1 MIKGDRMKFTEE
13 IFKRASIRGVAD
25 YLLFGLAPNE
35 DTRDYETRLD
45 NTYEEFEKL
54 ALQCEKEKQ
63 FDLLNL
69 ANAMSSEVASIY
81 TEIGLQAGIMLMADM
96 AQNTGKVNKGVVFQH
111 NIKSGEKR
119 MREIKELLK
128 LAADSMKNRT
138 LYELLE
144 NDTEYQKRLKEEKEA
159 LKAVDELELSEEHRE
174 IVDTLIARK
183 DEAEYDYHVNSYMAG
198 MLDAYEILKQFNL
211 TKE

>member
-1 MIKGDRMKFTEE
+1 MKFTEE

-25 YLLFGLAPNE
+25 YLLFGLVPNE

-45 NTYEEFEKL
+45 DTYEEFEKL
-54 ALQCEKEKQ
+54 ALKCEKEKQ
-63 FDLLNL
+63 FELLNL
-69 ANAMSSEVASIY
+69 ANAMSSEAASVYI
-81 TEIGLQAGIMLMADM
+81 EIGLQVGIMLMADL
-96 AQNTGKVNKGVVFQH
+96 AQNIGKRNKRVAFHH
-111 NIKSGEKR
+111 NMKSGEKK
-119 MREIKELLK
+119 MSEIKELLK

-138 LYELLE
+138 LNELLE
-144 NDTEYQKRLKEEKEA
+144 NDTEYQKRFKEEKEA
-159 LKAVDELELSEEHRE
+159 LKAVDELELSEEQRD

>member
-1 MIKGDRMKFTEE
+1 MKFTEE

-25 YLLFGLAPNE
+25 YLLFGFAPNE
-35 DTRDYETRLD
+35 DTRDYKTRLD
-45 NTYEEFEKL
+45 DTYEEFEKL

-63 FDLLNL
+63 FELLNL
-69 ANAMSSEVASIY
+69 ANAMSSEAASVY
-81 TEIGLQAGIMLMADM
+81 TEIGIQVGIMLMGDM
-96 AQNTGKVNKGVVFQH
+96 AQKTGKVSKRVVFHH
-111 NIKSGEKR
+111 NMKSGGKR
-119 MREIKELLK
+119 MGKIKELLK

-144 NDTEYQKRLKEEKEA
+144 NDTEYQKRFKEEKEA
-159 LKAVDELELSEEHRE
+159 LKAVEELELSEEQRD

-183 DEAEYDYHVNSYMAG
+183 DEAEYDYHVNTYMAG
-198 MLDAYEILKQFNL
+198 MLDAYEILKQFEL

>member
-1 MIKGDRMKFTEE
+1 MKFTDE

-45 NTYEEFEKL
+45 DTYEEFEKL

-63 FDLLNL
+63 FELLNR
-69 ANAMSSEVASIY
+69 ANAMSSEAASVY
-81 TEIGLQAGIMLMADM
+81 TEIGMQVGIMLMADM
-96 AQNTGKVNKGVVFQH
+96 AQNTGKGNRRVVFH
-111 NIKSGEKR
+111 NNMESGEKR
-119 MREIKELLK
+119 MGGIKELLK

-138 LYELLE
+138 LNELLE
-144 NDTEYQKRLKEEKEA
+144 SDTEYQKRFKEEKEA
-159 LKAVDELELSEEHRE
+159 LKAVDELDLSEEQRD

-183 DEAEYDYHVNSYMAG
+183 DEAEYDYHVNTYMAG
-198 MLDAYEILKQFNL
+198 MLDAYEILKQFEL

>member
-1 MIKGDRMKFTEE
+1 MKFTEE

-25 YLLFGLAPNE
+25 YLLFGLVPNE

-45 NTYEEFEKL
+45 DTYEEFEKL

-63 FDLLNL
+63 FELLNL
-69 ANAMSSEVASIY
+69 ANAMSSEAASVY
-81 TEIGLQAGIMLMADM
+81 TEIGLQVGIMLMADM
-96 AQNTGKVNKGVVFQH
+96 AQNTGKGNRRVVFH
-111 NIKSGEKR
+111 NNMESGEKR
-119 MREIKELLK
+119 MGEIKELLK

-138 LYELLE
+138 LNELLK
-144 NDTEYQKRLKEEKEA
+144 NDTEYQKRFKEEKEA
-159 LKAVDELELSEEHRE
+159 LKAVEELELSEEQKD

-183 DEAEYDYHVNSYMAG
+183 DEAEYDYHVNTYMAG
-198 MLDAYEILKQFNL
+198 MLDAYEILKQFEL

>member
-1 MIKGDRMKFTEE
+1 MKFTEE

-45 NTYEEFEKL
+45 DTYDKFEEL

-63 FDLLNL
+63 FELLNL
-69 ANAMSSEVASIY
+69 ANAMSSEAASVY
-81 TEIGLQAGIMLMADM
+81 TEIGLQVGIMLMSDM
-96 AQNTGKVNKGVVFQH
+96 AQNTGKGNRRVVFHH
-111 NIKSGEKR
+111 NMESGEKR
-119 MREIKELLK
+119 MGEIKELLK

-138 LYELLE
+138 LNELLK
-144 NDTEYQKRLKEEKEA
+144 NDTEYQKRFKEEKEA
-159 LKAVDELELSEEHRE
+159 LKAVEELELSEEQRD

-183 DEAEYDYHVNSYMAG
+183 DEAEYDYHVNIYMAG
-198 MLDAYEILKQFNL
+198 MLDAYEILKQFEL

>member
-1 MIKGDRMKFTEE
+1 
-13 IFKRASIRGVAD
+13 
-25 YLLFGLAPNE
+25 
-35 DTRDYETRLD
+35 
-45 NTYEEFEKL
+45 
-54 ALQCEKEKQ
+54 
-63 FDLLNL
+63 
-69 ANAMSSEVASIY
+69 
-81 TEIGLQAGIMLMADM
+81 
-96 AQNTGKVNKGVVFQH
+96 
-111 NIKSGEKR
+111 

>member
-1 MIKGDRMKFTEE
+1 MKFTEE

-45 NTYEEFEKL
+45 DTYEEFEKL
-54 ALQCEKEKQ
+54 ALKCEKEKQ
-63 FDLLNL
+63 FELLNL
-69 ANAMSSEVASIY
+69 ANAMSSEAASVY
-81 TEIGLQAGIMLMADM
+81 TEIGLQVGIMLMADL
-96 AQNTGKVNKGVVFQH
+96 AQNIGKRNKRVVFHH
-111 NIKSGEKR
+111 NMKSGERK
-119 MREIKELLK
+119 MSEVKELLK

-138 LYELLE
+138 LNELLE
-144 NDTEYQKRLKEEKEA
+144 NDTEYQKRFKEEKEA
-159 LKAVDELELSEEHRE
+159 LKAVDELELSEEQRD

>member
-1 MIKGDRMKFTEE
+1 MKFTEE

-35 DTRDYETRLD
+35 DTKDYETRLD
-45 NTYEEFEKL
+45 DTYEEFEKL
-54 ALQCEKEKQ
+54 ALKCEKEKQ
-63 FDLLNL
+63 FELLNL
-69 ANAMSSEVASIY
+69 ANAMSSEAASVY
-81 TEIGLQAGIMLMADM
+81 TEIGLQVGIMLMADL
-96 AQNTGKVNKGVVFQH
+96 AQNIGKRNKRVVFHH
-111 NIKSGEKR
+111 NMKSGERK
-119 MREIKELLK
+119 MSEVKELLK
-128 LAADSMKNRT
+128 LAADSMKNLT
-138 LYELLE
+138 LNELLE
-144 NDTEYQKRLKEEKEA
+144 NDTEYQKRFKEEKEA
-159 LKAVDELELSEEHRE
+159 LKAVDELELSEEQRD

>member
-1 MIKGDRMKFTEE
+1 MKFTEE

-45 NTYEEFEKL
+45 DTYEEFEKL
-54 ALQCEKEKQ
+54 ALKCEKEKQ
-63 FDLLNL
+63 FELLNL
-69 ANAMSSEVASIY
+69 ANAMSSEAASVY
-81 TEIGLQAGIMLMADM
+81 TEIGLQVGIMLMADL
-96 AQNTGKVNKGVVFQH
+96 AQNIGKRNKRVVFHH
-111 NIKSGEKR
+111 NMKSGERK
-119 MREIKELLK
+119 MSEVKELLK

-138 LYELLE
+138 LNELLE
-144 NDTEYQKRLKEEKEA
+144 NDTKYQKRFKEEKEA
-159 LKAVDELELSEEHRE
+159 LKAVDELELSEEQRD

>member
-1 MIKGDRMKFTEE
+1 MKFTEE
-13 IFKRASIRGVAD
+13 IFRRASIRGVAD

-45 NTYEEFEKL
+45 DTYEEFEKL

-63 FDLLNL
+63 FELLNR
-69 ANAMSSEVASIY
+69 ANAMSSEAASVY
-81 TEIGLQAGIMLMADM
+81 TEIGLQVGIMFMADM
-96 AQNTGKVNKGVVFQH
+96 AQNTGKGNRRVVFHH
-111 NIKSGEKR
+111 NMESGEKR
-119 MREIKELLK
+119 MGGIKELLK

-138 LYELLE
+138 LNELLE
-144 NDTEYQKRLKEEKEA
+144 SDTEYQKRFKEEKEA
-159 LKAVDELELSEEHRE
+159 LKAVDELDLSEEQRD

-183 DEAEYDYHVNSYMAG
+183 DEAEYDYHVNTYMAG
-198 MLDAYEILKQFNL
+198 MLDAYEILKQFEL

>member
-1 MIKGDRMKFTEE
+1 MKFTEE

-35 DTRDYETRLD
+35 DTKDYETRLD
-45 NTYEEFEKL
+45 DTYEEFEKL
-54 ALQCEKEKQ
+54 ALKCEKEKQ
-63 FDLLNL
+63 FELLNL
-69 ANAMSSEVASIY
+69 ANAMSSEAASVY
-81 TEIGLQAGIMLMADM
+81 TEIGLQVGIMLMADL
-96 AQNTGKVNKGVVFQH
+96 AQNIGKRNKRVVFHH
-111 NIKSGEKR
+111 NMKSGERK
-119 MREIKELLK
+119 MSEVKELLK
-128 LAADSMKNRT
+128 LAADSMKNLT
-138 LYELLE
+138 LNELLE
-144 NDTEYQKRLKEEKEA
+144 NDTEYQKRFKEEKEA
-159 LKAVDELELSEEHRE
+159 LKVVDELELSEEQRD

>member
-1 MIKGDRMKFTEE
+1 MKFTEE

-45 NTYEEFEKL
+45 DTYEEFEKL

-63 FDLLNL
+63 FELLNL
-69 ANAMSSEVASIY
+69 ANAMSSEAASVY
-81 TEIGLQAGIMLMADM
+81 TEIGMQVGIMLMADM
-96 AQNTGKVNKGVVFQH
+96 AQNTDKGNKRVVFHH
-111 NIKSGEKR
+111 NMKSGEKR
-119 MREIKELLK
+119 MGEIKELLK

-144 NDTEYQKRLKEEKEA
+144 NDTEYQKRFKEEKDA
-159 LKAVDELELSEEHRE
+159 LKAVDELELSEEQRD

-183 DEAEYDYHVNSYMAG
+183 DEVEYDYHVNTYMAG
-198 MLDAYEILKQFNL
+198 MLDAYEILKQFEL

>member
-1 MIKGDRMKFTEE
+1 MKFTEE

-45 NTYEEFEKL
+45 DTYEEFEKL
-54 ALQCEKEKQ
+54 ALKCEKEKQ
-63 FDLLNL
+63 FELLNL
-69 ANAMSSEVASIY
+69 ANAMSSEAANVY
-81 TEIGLQAGIMLMADM
+81 TEIGLQVGIMLMTDL
-96 AQNTGKVNKGVVFQH
+96 AQNIGKRNKRVVFHH
-111 NIKSGEKR
+111 NMKSGERK
-119 MREIKELLK
+119 MSEVKELLK

-138 LYELLE
+138 LNELLE
-144 NDTEYQKRLKEEKEA
+144 NDTEYQKRFKEEKEA
-159 LKAVDELELSEEHRE
+159 LKVVDELELSEEQRD

-198 MLDAYEILKQFNL
+198 MLDAYDILKQFNL

>member
-1 MIKGDRMKFTEE
+1 MNFTDE

-45 NTYEEFEKL
+45 DTYDKFEEL

>member
-1 MIKGDRMKFTEE
+1 MKFAEE

-45 NTYEEFEKL
+45 DTYEEFEKL

-63 FDLLNL
+63 FELLNL
-69 ANAMSSEVASIY
+69 ANAMSSEATSVY
-81 TEIGLQAGIMLMADM
+81 TEIGLQVGIMLMADM
-96 AQNTGKVNKGVVFQH
+96 AQNTGKGNKRVVFHH
-111 NIKSGEKR
+111 NMKSGEKR
-119 MREIKELLK
+119 MGEIKELLK

-138 LYELLE
+138 LNELLE
-144 NDTEYQKRLKEEKEA
+144 NDTEYQKRFKEEKDA
-159 LKAVDELELSEEHRE
+159 LKAVDELELSEEQRDT
-174 IVDTLIARK
+174 VDTLIARK
-183 DEAEYDYHVNSYMAG
+183 DEAEYDYHVNTYMAG
-198 MLDAYEILKQFNL
+198 MLDAYKILKQFEL

>member
-1 MIKGDRMKFTEE
+1 MKFTEE

-45 NTYEEFEKL
+45 DTYEEFEKL
-54 ALQCEKEKQ
+54 ALQCEKERQ
-63 FDLLNL
+63 FELLNL
-69 ANAMSSEVASIY
+69 ANAMSSEAASVY
-81 TEIGLQAGIMLMADM
+81 TEIGLQVGIMLMADM
-96 AQNTGKVNKGVVFQH
+96 AQNTGKENRRVVFY
-111 NIKSGEKR
+111 NNMESGEKK
-119 MREIKELLK
+119 MGEIKELLK

-138 LYELLE
+138 LNELLK
-144 NDTEYQKRLKEEKEA
+144 NDTEYQKRFKEEKEA
-159 LKAVDELELSEEHRE
+159 LKAVDELDLSEEQRD

-183 DEAEYDYHVNSYMAG
+183 DEAEYDYHVNTYMAG
-198 MLDAYEILKQFNL
+198 MLDAYEILKQFEL

>member
-1 MIKGDRMKFTEE
+1 MKFTEE

-35 DTRDYETRLD
+35 DTRDYETRLND
-45 NTYEEFEKL
+45 TYEEFEKL

-63 FDLLNL
+63 FELLNL
-69 ANAMSSEVASIY
+69 ANAMSSEAASVY
-81 TEIGLQAGIMLMADM
+81 TEIGLQVGIMLMADM
-96 AQNTGKVNKGVVFQH
+96 AQNTGKGNRRVVFH
-111 NIKSGEKR
+111 NNMESGEKR
-119 MREIKELLK
+119 MGEIKELLK

-138 LYELLE
+138 LNELLK
-144 NDTEYQKRLKEEKEA
+144 NDTEYQKRFKEEKEA
-159 LKAVDELELSEEHRE
+159 LKAVDELELSEEQKD

-183 DEAEYDYHVNSYMAG
+183 DEAEYDYHVNTYMAG
-198 MLDAYEILKQFNL
+198 MLDPYEILKQFEL

>member
-1 MIKGDRMKFTEE
+1 MKFTEE

-45 NTYEEFEKL
+45 DAYEKFEKL

-63 FDLLNL
+63 FELLNL
-69 ANAMSSEVASIY
+69 ANAMTSEATSVY
-81 TEIGLQAGIMLMADM
+81 TEIGLQIGIMLMADM
-96 AQNTGKVNKGVVFQH
+96 TQNIGKGNKSVVFNH
-111 NIKSGEKR
+111 NMKSGERK
-119 MREIKELLK
+119 MSEVKELLK

-138 LYELLE
+138 LNELLG
-144 NDTEYQKRLKEEKEA
+144 NDTEYQKRFKEEKEA
-159 LKAVDELELSEEHRE
+159 LKAVDELELSKEQRD

-183 DEAEYDYHVNSYMAG
+183 DEAEYDYRVNTYMAG
-198 MLDAYEILKQFNL
+198 MLDAYEILKQFDL

>member
-1 MIKGDRMKFTEE
+1 MKFTEE
-13 IFKRASIRGVAD
+13 IFRRASIRGVAD

-45 NTYEEFEKL
+45 DTYEEFENL

-63 FDLLNL
+63 FELLNL
-69 ANAMSSEVASIY
+69 ANAMSSEAASVY
-81 TEIGLQAGIMLMADM
+81 TEIGLQVGIMLMADM
-96 AQNTGKVNKGVVFQH
+96 AQNIGKGNRRVVFHH
-111 NIKSGEKR
+111 NMKSGEKR
-119 MREIKELLK
+119 MGGIKELLK

-138 LYELLE
+138 LNELLE
-144 NDTEYQKRLKEEKEA
+144 SDTEYQKRFKEEKEA
-159 LKAVDELELSEEHRE
+159 LKAVDELDLSEEQRD

-183 DEAEYDYHVNSYMAG
+183 DEAEYDYHVNTYMAG
-198 MLDAYEILKQFNL
+198 MLDAYEILKQFEL

>member
-1 MIKGDRMKFTEE
+1 MKFTEE

-25 YLLFGLAPNE
+25 YMLFGLAPNE

-45 NTYEEFEKL
+45 DTYEEFEKL

-63 FDLLNL
+63 FELLNL
-69 ANAMSSEVASIY
+69 ANAMSSEAASVY
-81 TEIGLQAGIMLMADM
+81 TEIGLQVGIMLMADM
-96 AQNTGKVNKGVVFQH
+96 AQNTGNENRRVVFH
-111 NIKSGEKR
+111 NNMKSGEKR
-119 MREIKELLK
+119 MSEIKELLK

>member
-1 MIKGDRMKFTEE
+1 MKFTEE

-25 YLLFGLAPNE
+25 YLLFGLVPNE

-45 NTYEEFEKL
+45 DTYEEFEKL
-54 ALQCEKEKQ
+54 ALKCEKEKQ
-63 FDLLNL
+63 FELLNL
-69 ANAMSSEVASIY
+69 ANAMSSEAASVYI
-81 TEIGLQAGIMLMADM
+81 EIGLQVGIMLMADLV
-96 AQNTGKVNKGVVFQH
+96 QNIGKRNKRVAFHH
-111 NIKSGEKR
+111 NMKSGERK
-119 MREIKELLK
+119 MSEIKELLK

-138 LYELLE
+138 LNELLE
-144 NDTEYQKRLKEEKEA
+144 NDNEYQKRFKEEKEA
-159 LKAVDELELSEEHRE
+159 LKAVDELELSEEQRD

-183 DEAEYDYHVNSYMAG
+183 DEVEYDYHVNSYMAG